1 MNKIL
6 TALLIASATLPI
18 IACTTDTHRQESTQ
32 NPLVFKYTPEKFPD
46 YTQSSKSIY
55 TKQDAKGNKTTLMV
69 MPNNDISS
77 ILQNSAKYKTIEEC
91 EVEFQKVNEGLDK
104 FIISS
109 DEHNV
114 GINGVTTVKYGKDT
128 FTVAKPEKCY
138 ASKSNFIY
146 YAAITNPKIS
156 PWQKFTTK
164 LSGHWNDVYV
174 SATSPSTW
182 FGK

>member
-32 NPLVFKYTPEKFPD
+32 NPLVFKYTPEKFSD
-46 YTQSSKSIY
+46 YTKVNEIYY
-55 TKQDAKGNKTTLMV
+55 TKKDEKGNETAIVV
-69 MPNNDISS
+69 MPNNDISE
-77 ILQNSAKYKTIEEC
+77 IVQISAKYKTIEEC
-91 EVEFQKVNEGLDK
+91 EIEFQKVNKGLDK

-114 GINGVTTVKYGKDT
+114 VNNRLTTVKYGKENFIVT
-128 FTVAKPEKCY
+128 RLEKCHEHR
-138 ASKSNFIY
+138 SNFTY
-146 YAAITNPKIS
+146 LTSITNPKIS

-164 LSGHWNDVYV
+164 LSGHWNDVYA